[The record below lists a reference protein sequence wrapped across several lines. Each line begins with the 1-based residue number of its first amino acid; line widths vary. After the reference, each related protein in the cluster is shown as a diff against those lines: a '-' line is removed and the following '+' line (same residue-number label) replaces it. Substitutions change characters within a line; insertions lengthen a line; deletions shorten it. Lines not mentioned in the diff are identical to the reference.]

1 MKTVAAS
8 IAYFAVL
15 MAVCLFGSGCATLSK
30 VGDGKL
36 QPVTKSTAKAAL
48 TAASVAAPEYAAVL
62 KRIQTQVENYGET
75 KAEADRL
82 AGFAFTRTYF
92 LDGNPIPDPARLTW
106 IDKWE
111 KTESAGDKTPPKES
125 KETASVTAT
134 VINSPVATVPMD
146 QTVNIPSTNTTQDV
160 YSSDDR
166 VADQVT
172 EDIEALRKSRKR

>member
-1 MKTVAAS
+1 MRKIVNVIEVLAVIS
-8 IAYFAVL
+8 IVFIVTIL
-15 MAVCLFGSGCATLSK
+15 CGGCASLGK

-36 QPVTKSTAKAAL
+36 EPVTKGTAKAAL

-62 KRIQTQVENYGET
+62 KRIHAQVESYGET
-75 KAEADRL
+75 KAETDRL

-125 KETASVTAT
+125 KNTAGVDADE
-134 VINSPVATVPMD
+134 A
-146 QTVNIPSTNTTQDV
+146 
-160 YSSDDR
+160 DD
-166 VADQVT
+166 
-172 EDIEALRKSRKR
+172 ALAAAIAALLEGE